1 MPAAVAPAAD
11 TVANAADVVDLFP
24 VVSQM
29 AQDVGQIQEVLA
41 AMLALLIVV
50 SFLVVA
56 MRWFT

>member
-11 TVANAADVVDLFP
+11 AVANAADVVDLFP
-24 VVSQM
+24 VVSRM
-29 AQDVGQIQEVLA
+29 AQDVSQIQEVLA

>member
-11 TVANAADVVDLFP
+11 AVANAADVVDLFP
-24 VVSQM
+24 VVSRM

>member
-11 TVANAADVVDLFP
+11 AVANAAYVVDLFP

-29 AQDVGQIQEVLA
+29 AQDVSQIQEVLA

>member
-11 TVANAADVVDLFP
+11 AVANAADVVDLFP

-50 SFLVVA
+50 SFVVCA
-56 MRWFT
+56 FRWFT